1 MQYQQAYFTTSYA
14 VDDSG
19 NYYFPV
25 FIPDNVTVTMP
36 LTTIKPDSMLGN
48 HGLIFDW
55 ETRTWRTSDRDPM
68 VQELDKLK
76 QQVQEQTTLQL
87 NSMKNI
93 LDNVAKQDKTKNEE
107 QSVSAK
113 SSSANEATNSANST
127 ATSSASSATSQA
139 KEATK

>member
-36 LTTIKPDSMLGN
+36 LTTVKPDPTLGN

-76 QQVQEQTTLQL
+76 QQVQEQQTIQL
-87 NSMKNI
+87 NSMKTI
-93 LDNVAKQDKTKNEE
+93 LNNVAKTDQTKKPASSVQEPAK
-107 QSVSAK
+107 SVSAGLI
-113 SSSANEATNSANST
+113 SSV
-127 ATSSASSATSQA
+127 SASSVSSAT
-139 KEATK
+139 KEAK